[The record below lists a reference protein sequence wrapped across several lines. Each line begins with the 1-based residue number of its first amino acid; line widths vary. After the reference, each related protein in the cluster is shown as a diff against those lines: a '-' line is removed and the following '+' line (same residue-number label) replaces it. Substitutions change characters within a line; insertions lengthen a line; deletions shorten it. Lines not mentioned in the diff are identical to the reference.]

1 MAHVNGPDADELS
14 WLSSL
19 QQTSFYFGFSLFL
32 SSSWSLALLQVE
44 SEAKRISVPISTV
57 PPIPAPAP
65 SLSPSLQGKAEAT
78 LLLDVTHILYRGVA
92 GLPRSR
98 FRNSW
103 EGEEEEEKEGKVRA

>member
-1 MAHVNGPDADELS
+1 MDMAKIVKVILERKPALTFCLNQRAETRTTS
-14 WLSSL
+14 QASL
-19 QQTSFYFGFSLFL
+19 TL
-32 SSSWSLALLQVE
+32 LATP
-44 SEAKRISVPISTV
+44 S
-57 PPIPAPAP
+57 